1 MTRLRVDMVACDGI
15 GQCALV
21 APELVGLDRWGYPVL
36 RDRDGAGAV
45 TGAGD
50 DERDA
55 AAARRAVRAC
65 PRRALW
71 LEEGAHRP
79 ATALLYGT

>member
-1 MTRLRVDMVACDGI
+1 MARLRVDMVACDGV

-21 APELVGLDRWGYPVL
+21 APELVELDRWGYPVVR
-36 RDRDGAGAV
+36 RDPEGDGGRGRD
-45 TGAGD
+45 D
-50 DERDA
+50 D

-71 LEEGAHRP
+71 LADAPVPERH
-79 ATALLYGT
+79 ATPSSRT

>member
-1 MTRLRVDMVACDGI
+1 MTQLRVDMVACDGI

-36 RDRDGAGAV
+36 RDRDGAGAAA
-45 TGAGD
+45 GGD
-50 DERDA
+50 DARDA
-55 AAARRAVRAC
+55 GAARRAVRAC

-71 LEEGAHRP
+71 LEEDARRS
-79 ATALLYGT
+79 ATSSLYGT